1 MRRSAYVH
9 PLLEPIADRLRALGD
24 IAIANDLGHLGG
36 ELCSEGNAP
45 LVLERLVTK
54 IERLT
59 REVAELRAEA
69 RRREVASGMADLR
82 ERVRELEAQIVGGGR

>member
-45 LVLERLVTK
+45 LVLEHLVAR

-59 REVAELRAEA
+59 REVAELRGELK
-69 RRREVASGMADLR
+69 RREVASGMADLR
-82 ERVRELEAQIVGGGR
+82 ERVAELEAQIARGAR